1 VSTRWRIAIG
11 IVAGIVALDLA
22 LHFIGNLTGGTPGG
36 PESSSYA
43 TQRDGAGAFAE
54 LLGRFDHPVDRVRKT
69 PSETTL
75 DPKSTVFLLDPD
87 GVATKDARALR
98 TFVESGGRL
107 VAGGP
112 DTRWARALV
121 PKLPRGAAHVARFR
135 SGALSLRSAG
145 VRAWTAPGD
154 ATPLARGPHG
164 ILAVAKRV
172 GPGQVILLADPSPL
186 QNRLLGRADNAAF
199 GLALAGQ
206 AHRPTAFL
214 ESYHGYGRSSGLTAL
229 PLAWKLLLAGLG
241 LATLVWM
248 VARGRRFGPPATRT
262 RDLPPPR
269 SEYVDA
275 LAGVLARTRRRDEA
289 VAPVRHQARAELLRR
304 AALPADADDDAVLT
318 AARRLG
324 IEDAE
329 ALVRPART
337 DADVV
342 AVGRAL
348 ARIGQDGR
356 R

>member
-1 VSTRWRIAIG
+1 VSRGWRIAIG
-11 IVAGIVALDLA
+11 ILAGIVALELA
-22 LHFIGNLTGGTPGG
+22 LHFLGTLTGGTPGG

-43 TQRDGAGAFAE
+43 TQPDGAGAFAE
-54 LLGRFDHPVDRVRKT
+54 LLGRFDHPVDRVRRT

-75 DPKSTVFLLDPD
+75 DPKGTVFLLDPD
-87 GVATKDARALR
+87 VVAAKDAQALR
-98 TFVESGGRL
+98 RFVESGGRL
-107 VAGGP
+107 VAGG
-112 DTRWARALV
+112 TNIRWVRALV
-121 PKLPRGAAHVARFR
+121 PRLPRGTTAAARFR
-135 SGALSLRSAG
+135 SGTLSVRSAG

-154 ATPLARGPHG
+154 MTPLARGPHG

-172 GPGQVILLADPSPL
+172 GRGRVILLADPSPL

-199 GLALAGQ
+199 GLSLAGQ
-206 AHRPTAFL
+206 GHRQAAFL

-229 PLAWKLLLAGLG
+229 PLAWKLLLSGLA

-248 VARGRRFGPPATRT
+248 IARARRFGPPETRT
-262 RDLPPPR
+262 RELPPPR
-269 SEYVDA
+269 SAYVDA
-275 LAGVLARTRRRDEA
+275 LAGVLARTRRRNEA
-289 VAPVRHQARAELLRR
+289 VAPVRIRARAELLRR
-304 AALPADADDDAVLT
+304 AALSADADDDAVLA

-356 R
+356 G